1 MPRTLEYL
9 ETRGVPVVVIGLDEV
24 PGFYSRR
31 SGIPAPSSVADVAG
45 AAAVVRAHEAL
56 GLGSGLVI
64 GNPVPEADALP
75 LDVARAAIE
84 QALDDA
90 DAEGVRAGAVTPF
103 LLARVAAITNGA
115 SVKANIALIQDNAR
129 VAGLLAA
136 RLSPQCPQRFGW
148 AGPARW

>member
-1 MPRTLEYL
+1 M
-9 ETRGVPVVVIGLDEV
+9 
-24 PGFYSRR
+24 
-31 SGIPAPSSVADVAG
+31 
-45 AAAVVRAHEAL
+45 VRAHEAL

-64 GNPVPEADALP
+64 CNPVPEADALP

-90 DAEGVRAGAVTPF
+90 EAEGVRAGAVTPF

-115 SVKANIALIQDNAR
+115 SVKANIALILDNAR

-136 RLSPQCPQRFGW
+136 EL
-148 AGPARW
+148 ARDP